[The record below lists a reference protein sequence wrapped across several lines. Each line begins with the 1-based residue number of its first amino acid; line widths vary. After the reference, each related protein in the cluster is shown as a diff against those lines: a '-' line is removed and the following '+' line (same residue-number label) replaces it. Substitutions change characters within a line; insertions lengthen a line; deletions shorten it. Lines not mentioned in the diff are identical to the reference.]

1 MKQLVLDS
9 LALGKSVLLLREPR
23 EVYLLLGANGAVAFL
38 AGLVLGHC
46 SLL

>member
-23 EVYLLLGANGAVAFL
+23 EVYVLLGVNGAVAFL
-38 AGLVLGHC
+38 AGLVLSHC

>member
-1 MKQLVLDS
+1 MKQLLLDS

-23 EVYLLLGANGAVAFL
+23 EVYVLLGVNGAATFVG
-38 AGLVLGHC
+38 GLVLAHC

>member
-9 LALGKSVLLLREPR
+9 VALGKSVLLLREPR